1 MSEKWNLSDI
11 FDSLDEAI
19 GVSKK
24 ALSRCEQFRKDYE
37 GKVASLEPL
46 AFEYCLVKYSNTC
59 TLLCALE
66 SYAYLV
72 WSTNLNDKAVCAFYQ
87 DMQDTVKQCKKE
99 LTFLEVEICKGLDYA
114 KVSSYL
120 ADDEIGLGLKAWL
133 RKCLKFKPHTLSSEM
148 EQLFCDQ
155 QSVADYWVRLYNE
168 ERAKFSIEVR
178 GKKYNEGE
186 LMQLYDSQEAALRAE
201 AEAKRNAWYEQ
212 RQDLFALIYNA
223 LLRGRAIAQEW
234 RHYAYPAE
242 AANLSNDINGE
253 DLDNLVNTFTREDSP
268 ARKLAHRY
276 HALKAR
282 LLGVEKLPYQDR
294 LAPYPFETEG
304 RIKPY
309 SLAEA
314 KELILATF
322 AEFSPEFAA
331 IAQKFFDADCIDFYS
346 HAGKA
351 DGAYCMEMPVGI
363 LPRVF
368 VNFNGRF
375 YDIDVLAHEL
385 GHAVHEYVSK
395 KYGELGREK
404 SCAQA
409 ETASIFAEQLVFDA
423 LLQRE
428 GNPRWRFVLLA
439 KHVEGIIATTYR
451 QIAFHRFEDMA
462 HKARANGEVSAQ
474 QFQEMFRS
482 VMENY
487 LGPSVELSGTEFMWA
502 GIPHF
507 FEYDYYVY
515 SYCFSCCVVNSLYE
529 IYKSGKVSNFA
540 EKYMEM
546 LTDSGIENYRQA
558 LARFG
563 IDASSPTFWEDGMR
577 LFEQELSELE
587 TLEKQLKF

>member
-1 MSEKWNLSDI
+1 
-11 FDSLDEAI
+11 
-19 GVSKK
+19 
-24 ALSRCEQFRKDYE
+24 
-37 GKVASLEPL
+37 
-46 AFEYCLVKYSNTC
+46 
-59 TLLCALE
+59 
-66 SYAYLV
+66 
-72 WSTNLNDKAVCAFYQ
+72 
-87 DMQDTVKQCKKE
+87 
-99 LTFLEVEICKGLDYA
+99 LTFFEVEICKELNYSQVILPDNDSDRG
-114 KVSSYL
+114 K
-120 ADDEIGLGLKAWL
+120 KAWL
-133 RKCLKFKPHTLSSEM
+133 RKCLKFRPHTLSSEM
-148 EQLFCDQ
+148 ERLFCDQ
-155 QSVADYWVRLYNE
+155 QSLLDYWVRLYNE
-168 ERAKFSIEVR
+168 ERAKFAVEIN
-178 GKKYNEGE
+178 GKQYTEGE

-234 RHYAYPAE
+234 RHYTYPAE
-242 AANLSNDINGE
+242 AANLLNDINGE
-253 DLDNLVNTFTREDSP
+253 DLDNLVNTFAREDSP
-268 ARKLAHRY
+268 ARQLAHRY

-304 RIKPY
+304 KSY

-331 IAQKFFDADCIDFYS
+331 IAQKFFDADCIDFYPR
-346 HAGKA
+346 AGKA

-423 LLQRE
+423 LLQKE
-428 GNPRWRFVLLA
+428 NDPRWRFVLLA

-462 HKARANGEVSAQ
+462 HKARADGEVSAR

-482 VMENY
+482 VMANY

-502 GIPHF
+502 GIHHF

-529 IYKSGKVSNFA
+529 IYKSGKVNNFA

-577 LFEQELSELE
+577 LFEQEMTELE
-587 TLEKQLKF
+587 ALAAQIKPE

>member
-11 FDSLDEAI
+11 FTSLDEAI
-19 GVSKK
+19 GVGKK
-24 ALSRCEQFRKDYE
+24 ALSGCEQFRKDYE

-46 AFEYCLVKYSNTC
+46 AFENCLVAYSNTC
-59 TLLCALE
+59 TLLCGLE

-87 DMQDTVKQCKKE
+87 NMQETVKQCNKE
-99 LTFLEVEICKGLDYA
+99 LTFLEVEICKDVDYA
-114 KVSSYL
+114 KVSLYL

-133 RKCLKFKPHTLSSEM
+133 KKCLKFKPHTLSSEM

-155 QSVADYWVRLYNE
+155 QAVADYWVRLYNE
-168 ERAKFSIEVR
+168 ERAKFSIEVC

-186 LMQLYDSQEAALRAE
+186 LLELYNSQDASLRAE
-201 AEAKRNAWYEQ
+201 AEAKRMKWYEE

-223 LLRGRAIAQEW
+223 LLKSRAIAQEW

-242 AANLSNDINGE
+242 AANLSNDINSD
-253 DLDNLVNTFTREDSP
+253 DLVNLVDTFAREDSP
-268 ARKLAHRY
+268 ARALAHRY
-276 HALKAR
+276 HALKAK
-282 LLGVEKLPYQDR
+282 LLSVDKLPYQDR
-294 LAPYPFETEG
+294 LAPYPFEEEG
-304 RIKPY
+304 TRYTIE
-309 SLAEA
+309 EA
-314 KELILATF
+314 KELILETF
-322 AEFSPEFAA
+322 AEFSPEFAK
-331 IAQKFFDADCIDFYS
+331 IAQMFFDKDCIDFYPYE
-346 HAGKA
+346 GKA
-351 DGAYCMEMPVGI
+351 AGAYCMEMPVGF

-368 VNFNGRF
+368 VNFNG
-375 YDIDVLAHEL
+375 YVIDVDTLAHEL

-395 KYGELGREK
+395 KYGELGRAK

-423 LLQRE
+423 LLKAETDPTR
-428 GNPRWRFVLLA
+428 RFVLLA
-439 KHVEGIIATTYR
+439 KHIEEMIATTYR
-451 QIAFHRFEDMA
+451 QIAFHRFEDMT
-462 HKARANGEVSAQ
+462 HKERANGEISAQ
-474 QFQEMFRS
+474 RLQEMFKS
-482 VMENY
+482 VMDNY
-487 LGPSVELSGTEFMWA
+487 LGSSVDTSNLQYIWA
-502 GIPHF
+502 GIHHF

-529 IYKSGKVSNFA
+529 VYKSGTIENFA

-558 LARFG
+558 LAKFG
-563 IDASSPTFWEDGMR
+563 IDASSPTFWQDGMR